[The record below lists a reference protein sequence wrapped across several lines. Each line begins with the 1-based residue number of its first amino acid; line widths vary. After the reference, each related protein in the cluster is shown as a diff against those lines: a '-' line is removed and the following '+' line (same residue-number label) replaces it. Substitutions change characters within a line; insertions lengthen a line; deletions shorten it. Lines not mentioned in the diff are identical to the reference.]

1 MLCCISTFNNEDQ
14 SQDSQWFR
22 SEMAPSQF
30 YVNAL
35 PIDEVVQIKYILL
48 NNDMFVIDDTIPI
61 NIDGLSPSTTAPRA
75 TGLKMTTRKCVS
87 GEYWDMFNVEFK
99 SGNTVKILMTR
110 HDIKDLRID

>member
-1 MLCCISTFNNEDQ
+1 
-14 SQDSQWFR
+14 
-22 SEMAPSQF
+22 MAPSQF

-61 NIDGLSPSTTAPRA
+61 NIDDLSPSTTAPRA

-99 SGNTVKILMTR
+99 SGNTVKILMTH